1 MFQLASR
8 CPLGPLVPLGRV
20 GPLRRLVPLVVL
32 CRCLLAAVTPVA
44 LCGWWPARA
53 RLRLV
58 ALLRSAVVLARW
70 LAVAR

>member
-1 MFQLASR
+1 MRSVPAVLVLAAMLRSR
-8 CPLGPLVPLGRV
+8 LAAR
-20 GPLRRLVPLVVL
+20 RRLVPLVVL

-53 RLRLV
+53 RHRLV

-70 LAVAR
+70 IAVAR